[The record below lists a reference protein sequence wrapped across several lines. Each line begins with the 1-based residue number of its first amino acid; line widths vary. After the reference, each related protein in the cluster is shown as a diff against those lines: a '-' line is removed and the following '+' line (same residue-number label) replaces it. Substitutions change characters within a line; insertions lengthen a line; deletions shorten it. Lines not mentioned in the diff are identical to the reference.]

1 MLEEYFDD
9 LHMCLDANGQI
20 IPGRENEI
28 NQSKETVEKLCDLL
42 LGSVLTTVKGRK
54 YLLLGLEIYYAGI
67 GDHAQDWYK
76 VKYGNGDA
84 GVNHAYVDIQESQ
97 GLKVY
102 FQRTI
107 GPQDRRVRMDIV
119 VGNDGV
125 PASFLI
131 RDICDLANNTLI
143 INKPNVALH
152 AMGIHPNHLGEEISV
167 NGGRGEFDLQLR
179 KSEKVD
185 IVSQLRI
192 PAFENNQLFD
202 HQRNLK
208 WYRRIIFE
216 DNKDFFSKHNVIA
229 PIINKSYRHL
239 QH

>member
-1 MLEEYFDD
+1 MLQEYFDY

-20 IPGRENEI
+20 IPGSENEI
-28 NQSKETVEKLCDLL
+28 NQSIETAEELCDLL

-54 YLLLGLEIYYAGI
+54 FLLLGLEIYYAGI

-76 VKYGNGDA
+76 VKYGNGGG
-84 GVNHAYVDIQESQ
+84 GVNHAYVDIQASQ

-102 FQRTI
+102 FQQQVS
-107 GPQDRRVRMDIV
+107 PQNNRVRMDIV

-143 INKPNVALH
+143 INRPNVALH
-152 AMGIHPNHLGEEISV
+152 AMGIQTHHLGEGISV

-179 KSEKVD
+179 KSEKVN
-185 IVSQLRI
+185 IVSQLRN
-192 PAFENNQLFD
+192 PRVVGLFD
-202 HQRNLK
+202 QQRQLK

-229 PIINKSYRHL
+229 PFINKS
-239 QH
+239 